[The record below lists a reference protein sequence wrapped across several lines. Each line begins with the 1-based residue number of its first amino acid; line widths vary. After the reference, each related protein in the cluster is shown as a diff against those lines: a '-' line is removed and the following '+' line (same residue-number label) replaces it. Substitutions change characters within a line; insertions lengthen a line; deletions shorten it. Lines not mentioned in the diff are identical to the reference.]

1 MRNTKTLMGYL
12 AALLLAACSPLQ
24 PTATGADEARA
35 EQVAPAQPAL
45 DLATASIE
53 FALEIKGDDDPL
65 TQIPDV
71 ALDGQGNLLVIDGN
85 NHQIR
90 VFGPGGQSLGTWG
103 SRGEGDGQFQFLVMG
118 AGMPPWSKGG
128 LTVDEEGHVYV
139 ADAMNCRVQKL
150 NSEGGF
156 LAKWGECG
164 TDDGQFLEPVGVA
177 VDGKGHVYVT
187 DPARGDVQKFDS
199 EGQFVARWPNMS
211 AQGYG
216 WVVPAV
222 DQEGNIY
229 VPNDHAVEVRKYSG
243 EGELLMTFGKRGRG
257 DGEFIKP
264 VAVAVDRQGNVY
276 VADKD
281 LHCIQKFDHEGNSLA
296 RWGSRGN
303 DPSQF
308 RGPAGVVV
316 DADGTI
322 YVAEWGGQRVQKFR
336 QQ

>member
-1 MRNTKTLMGYL
+1 MKNSKILLGYL
-12 AALLLAACSPLQ
+12 AALLLTACTPLQ
-24 PTATGADEARA
+24 PAATDAGEAKT
-35 EQVAPAQPAL
+35 EQVAPVQPTL
-45 DLATASIE
+45 DLTQASIE
-53 FALEIKGDDDPL
+53 FAMEIKGGDEPL
-65 TQIPDV
+65 TQIPDI

-85 NHQIR
+85 NDRIL
-90 VFGPGGQSLGTWG
+90 VFDIEGQLLDDWG
-103 SRGEGDGQFQFLVMG
+103 SRGEGDGQFQFLVEG
-118 AGMPPWSKGG
+118 AGMPPWAKGG
-128 LTVDEEGHVYV
+128 LTVDGEGHVYV

-150 NSEGGF
+150 SSEGAF

-164 TDDGQFLEPVGVA
+164 LADGQFLEPVGVA
-177 VDGKGHVYVT
+177 VDSEGHVYVT

-199 EGQFVARWPNMS
+199 EGQFMAKWPNSS

-229 VPNDHAVEVRKYSG
+229 VPNDHAAEVRKHST
-243 EGELLMTFGKRGRG
+243 EGELLMTFGGRGRAE
-257 DGEFIKP
+257 GEFIKP
-264 VAVAVDRQGNVY
+264 VAVAVDQQGNVY

-281 LHCIQKFDHEGNSLA
+281 AQCIQKFDPEGNFLSK
-296 RWGSRGN
+296 WGSRGS
-303 DPSQF
+303 DPGRF
-308 RGPAGVVV
+308 RDPTGVVV